1 MNGIELRSVHCDT
14 TQEITDVCIH
24 SDAVEPGALFV
35 ALRGERSDGADYIAQ
50 ALDRGAVC
58 IVTERAVENC
68 PCVVVSDARAAL
80 AKLAKA
86 WYGDPAS
93 QMKIVGITGTNGK
106 TTTTHL
112 LKEIIE
118 RCLGVRVGLIGTN
131 HVLIGDEVLPAE
143 RTTPD
148 ALTLMRLFR
157 RMADAGCA
165 YVVMEVSSHALVQ
178 ERVAGIWFD
187 AAVFTN
193 LTQDHLDYHATMEDY
208 CDAKARIFRQCTM
221 AVCNGDDE
229 WCARMLRDAPCDN
242 ILYGQKFSADIV
254 GWRPAYTPRGVSFTA
269 VSDNDAAEAQL
280 AIPGVFSLYNALAA
294 IAAATALGI
303 PLGHACRALAA
314 CGGVRGRAE
323 IVECGAPFTV
333 LIDYAHTPDALSN
346 ILGALAGFSEG
357 RIITVF
363 GCGGERDR
371 AKRPL
376 MGAIAAEKS
385 DFVVLTSDNP
395 RGENAYT
402 ILREIFAGMA
412 QSETPFAV
420 IEDRRTA
427 IAFALD
433 IACAGD
439 VVALCGKGHE
449 TYQIVGSETRT
460 FDEREVV
467 REYFAK
473 KCAVRGK

>member
-1 MNGIELRSVHCDT
+1 MNGIELREVHCDT
-14 TQEITDVCIH
+14 AQEITDVCIH
-24 SDAVEPGALFV
+24 SDAVKQGALFV
-35 ALRGERSDGADYIAQ
+35 ALRGERSDGADYITQ
-50 ALDRGAVC
+50 AVERGAVC
-58 IVTERAVENC
+58 VVTERAVGGC
-68 PCVVVSDARAAL
+68 PCVVVDDARAAL
-80 AKLAKA
+80 AKIAKT

-93 QMKIVGITGTNGK
+93 GMKIVGVTGTNGK

-118 RCLGVRVGLIGTN
+118 RCLGTRVGLIGTN
-131 HVLIGDEVLPAE
+131 HILIGDEVLPAE

-148 ALTLMRLFR
+148 ALTLMRTFR
-157 RMADAGCA
+157 RMADAGCGCI
-165 YVVMEVSSHALVQ
+165 VMEVSSHALMQ
-178 ERVAGIWFD
+178 NRVAEVWFD
-187 AAVFTN
+187 VAVFTN

-208 CDAKARIFRQCTM
+208 CDAKARIFQQCTI

-229 WCARMLRDAPCDN
+229 WCARILRDAKCEN

-254 GWRPAYTPRGVSFTA
+254 GWRPSYTRRGVSFTA
-269 VSDNDAAEAQL
+269 VSDTDASEAQL
-280 AIPGVFSLYNALAA
+280 AIPGTFSLYNALAA

-303 PLGHACRALAA
+303 PLGRSCRALAS

-323 IVECGAPFTV
+323 VVECGAPFTV

-346 ILGALAGFSEG
+346 ILGALTGFSDG

-376 MGAIAAEKS
+376 MGAIAAERS

-395 RGENAYT
+395 RGEDAYA

-412 QSETPFAV
+412 QSETPFAI

-427 IAFALD
+427 IAFALS
-433 IACAGD
+433 IACEGD

-460 FDEREVV
+460 LDEREVV
-467 REYFAK
+467 REYFEKNRAW
-473 KCAVRGK
+473 REE

>member
-1 MNGIELRSVHCDT
+1 MNGVELREIHCDLAR
-14 TQEITDVCIH
+14 EITDVCIH
-24 SDAVEPGALFV
+24 SDAVEQGALFV
-35 ALRGERSDGADYIAQ
+35 ALRGERADGAAYIAH
-50 ALDRGAVC
+50 AAARGASCV
-58 IVTERAVENC
+58 VTECAAEDC
-68 PCVVVSDARAAL
+68 PYIVVDDARAAL
-80 AKLAKA
+80 AAIAKT
-86 WYGDPAS
+86 WFGDPAS
-93 QMKIVGITGTNGK
+93 GMKIVGVTGTNGK

-118 RCLGVRVGLIGTN
+118 RCLGARVGLVGTN
-131 HVLIGDEVLPAE
+131 HILIGEEVFPAE

-148 ALTLMRLFR
+148 ALTLMRAFR
-157 RMADAGCA
+157 RMKDAGCG
-165 YVVMEVSSHALVQ
+165 YVVMEVSSHALMQ
-178 ERVAGIWFD
+178 SRVAAIWFD
-187 AAVFTN
+187 VAVFTN

-208 CDAKARIFRQCTM
+208 CDAKARIFRQCTT

-229 WCARMLRDAPCDN
+229 WCARVLRDAPCEN

-254 GWRPAYTPRGVSFTA
+254 GWRPEYTRRGVSFTA
-269 VSDNDAAEAQL
+269 VSDTDAAEAKL
-280 AIPGVFSLYNALAA
+280 AIPGAFSLYNALAA

-303 PLGHACRALAA
+303 PLGRACRALAL
-314 CGGVRGRAE
+314 CSGVRGRAE
-323 IVECGAPFTV
+323 VVECDAPFTV

-346 ILGALAGFSEG
+346 ILGALTGFAEG

-395 RGENAYT
+395 RGENAYA

-412 QSETPFAV
+412 QSETPFAI
-420 IEDRRTA
+420 IEDRRAA

-433 IACAGD
+433 AAREGD

-449 TYQIVGSETRT
+449 TYQIVGSETRVL
-460 FDEREVV
+460 DEREVV
-467 REYFAK
+467 REYFEK
-473 KCAVRGK
+473 RCAAREK